1 MNQLGLELLE
11 IGNTILSISA
21 SVTFCI
27 IFILICDFIGKM
39 IGFLIEKTY

>member
-1 MNQLGLELLE
+1 MNQLSLELLE
-11 IGNTILSISA
+11 VGKNILSISGCA
-21 SVTFCI
+21 AFCI